1 MKTGI
6 AAVSFADNLVTSS
19 PFPPAAYRHPLCVS
33 SGCHNSPA
41 VSIAFAANDD
51 EPVGGLEQAFHSERG
66 RLLAYIRRRVG
77 FDAAPDLVQEVY
89 ARAAGSPQSGRLANP
104 AGFLQRIA
112 RNLLI
117 DRQRRDRGS
126 AVVLVPLDEHRDAA
140 TPPEQEWGIEA
151 DDLLRLYQ
159 AAVDGLP
166 EKTRRVFLMHRVEE
180 LSYRAIHES
189 LGISVATVEYHMM
202 KALTHIAREVGVSR

>member
-1 MKTGI
+1 MIERLRRTFHFTRRIGSRR
-6 AAVSFADNLVTSS
+6 AGGRCHGFVCGRESF
-19 PFPPAAYRHPLCVS
+19 
-33 SGCHNSPA
+33 
-41 VSIAFAANDD
+41 
-51 EPVGGLEQAFHSERG
+51 
-66 RLLAYIRRRVG
+66 
-77 FDAAPDLVQEVY
+77 
-89 ARAAGSPQSGRLANP
+89 
-104 AGFLQRIA
+104 
-112 RNLLI
+112 RNLCCNI
-117 DRQRRDRGS
+117 RQRRDRRCQRRDRGS

-140 TPPEQEWGIEA
+140 TPPEQDWGIEA

-166 EKTRRVFLMHRVEE
+166 EKTRRVFLMHRIDE